1 MAAKVIVATLSV
13 VIAVLLGIQQFR
25 SNRHMKEDM
34 RRGRISRAIEDAKAK
49 NKNKIT
55 LPAPIPY
62 YAGVNTL
69 DEGLA
74 SYTTLIA
81 EPISR
86 HSWINQ
92 TSGEIETW
100 YKLHVV
106 DFLSQPKNMKC
117 SDCSST
123 KYVPAELQPIKSDEI
138 VIRRNTGTVV
148 ADEVE
153 VTSIDLLYP
162 EFKLHQQYLFFLSY
176 DGETRVGTIELGAA
190 GVSAIGTNGQVTPIS
205 EKSNRLNKQLTSR
218 YGDDISQIRAELKF
232 RRFPE

>member
-1 MAAKVIVATLSV
+1 
-13 VIAVLLGIQQFR
+13 
-25 SNRHMKEDM
+25 
-34 RRGRISRAIEDAKAK
+34 
-49 NKNKIT
+49 
-55 LPAPIPY
+55 
-62 YAGVNTL
+62 
-69 DEGLA
+69 
-74 SYTTLIA
+74 
-81 EPISR
+81 
-86 HSWINQ
+86 
-92 TSGEIETW
+92 
-100 YKLHVV
+100 
-106 DFLSQPKNMKC
+106 MKC